1 MSDVASWLT
10 RLGLGK
16 YADVFAHN
24 EIDLAA
30 VPHLRDGDLKELGLP
45 IGHRRKVLAAASY
58 ARTERQGGDQIL
70 RAELLIGGRA
80 LDHAVAV

>member
-16 YADVFAHN
+16 DAEVFTHS

-30 VPHLRDGDLKELGLP
+30 VPHLRDEDLKELGLP
-45 IGHRRKVLAAASY
+45 IGQRRKVLAAASY
-58 ARTERQGGDQIL
+58 ARTERQGGNQIL
-70 RAELLIGGRA
+70 RAELMIGVGA
-80 LDHAVAV
+80 